1 MLKNNSVISINDLSD
16 DDLNLIFKTA
26 DSMAEVLKTGKEIK
40 TMSGKIM
47 ATLFFEPST
56 RTRLSFESA
65 MHRLG
70 GSVISMADSKSSSAA
85 KGETLADTTRMVS
98 SYSDIIV
105 IRHPLEGAARLVQK
119 FSSKPVINAGDGSGE
134 HPTQTLVDLYTIKN
148 SFGTIDNL
156 EISIIGDLRYGRT
169 VHSLLFALSRYN
181 VKINLVSPDLLK
193 LPEHVMSRIKNI
205 KINEYNSLNS
215 VIESSDVFYVTR
227 IQKERF
233 TDKNDYNKV
242 IGTYG
247 INENDTKLMKNNA
260 IIMHPLPRVDEISSS
275 VDGTKNAKYFIQA
288 ANGIPVRMALISLI
302 LGD

>member
-16 DDLNLIFKTA
+16 EDLNLIFNTA
-26 DSMAEVLKTGKEIK
+26 DSMAGNLKNGSQIK
-40 TMSGKIM
+40 TMSGRIM

-65 MHRLG
+65 MQRLG
-70 GSVISMADSKSSSAA
+70 GSVISMADSKSSSTA

-105 IRHPLEGAARLVQK
+105 VRHPLEGAARLVQK
-119 FSSKPVINAGDGSGE
+119 FSSRPVINAGDGSGE
-134 HPTQTLVDLYTIKN
+134 HPTQTLVDLYTIKK
-148 SFGTIDNL
+148 SFGDINNL

-169 VHSLLFALSRYN
+169 VHSLLLALSRYN
-181 VKINLVSPDLLK
+181 VRINLVSPDLLR
-193 LPEHVMSRIKNI
+193 LPGHVMSRLKNI
-205 KINEYNSLNS
+205 KINEYNDLNN

-227 IQKERF
+227 IQRERF

-247 INENDTKLMKNNA
+247 ITEKDTEKMKENA

-275 VDGTKNAKYFIQA
+275 VDNTKNAKYFIQA